1 MQPTFVLVHG
11 AFANSFSFAPLQ
23 AELGLLGH
31 RSVAVDLPGH
41 GFAADF
47 PRAYQAPQDPEALA
61 TAPGSIRGATLAD
74 NAAYL
79 IGILE
84 RARRNGPVILV
95 SHSRGGITATAAANA
110 RPELIDRLVYVSAWC
125 PVALDAGAYYAEPE
139 MATVDTASLAA
150 AMAGNPA
157 ELGLLRTNFRTA
169 DPTAL
174 AAFKAAFLA
183 DGTDQE
189 FLAFLNTFQ
198 PDESLDAGTSADRAQ
213 AATWGRIPKTY
224 VRLTDDTS
232 LPLALQDRL
241 IREGDE
247 LTPDN
252 PYDVRTLAGSH
263 LKWLVAPA
271 PAARLLGELAALLD
285 APEGLDLAGTGAPPT
300 GTELPVHH

>member
-41 GFAADF
+41 GFAATF
-47 PRAYQAPQDPEALA
+47 TRAYQAPQDPAGLA
-61 TAPGSIRGATLAD
+61 TAPGAIKGVTLAD
-74 NAAYL
+74 NAAHL

-84 RARRNGPVILV
+84 RAKRNGPVILL
-95 SHSRGGITATAAANA
+95 SHSRGGVTATAAANA
-110 RPELIDRLVYVSAWC
+110 RPDLIDRIVYVSAWC
-125 PVALDAGAYYAEPE
+125 PVALDVGDYYAEPE
-139 MATVDTASLAA
+139 MATVDVASLALA
-150 AMAGNPA
+150 ITGNPA

-169 DPTAL
+169 DPDAL

-183 DGTDQE
+183 DGTDDE
-189 FLAFLNTFQ
+189 FLTFLNTFQ
-198 PDESLDAGTSADRAQ
+198 PDENLDVGTSNDRAQ
-213 AATWGRIPKTY
+213 GATWGRIPKTY
-224 VRLTDDTS
+224 VRLADDTS

-252 PYDVRTLAGSH
+252 PYDVHTLPGSH
-263 LKWLVAPA
+263 LKWLTDPA
-271 PAARLLGELAALLD
+271 PAARVLGELATLLS
-285 APEGLDLAGTGAPPT
+285 
-300 GTELPVHH
+300 